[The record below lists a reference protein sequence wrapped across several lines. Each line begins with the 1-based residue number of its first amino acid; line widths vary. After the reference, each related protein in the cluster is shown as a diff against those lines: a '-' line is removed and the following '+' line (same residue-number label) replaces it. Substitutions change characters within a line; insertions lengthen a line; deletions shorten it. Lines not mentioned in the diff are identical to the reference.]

1 MTNPHVVSMT
11 ALTLLTACIL
21 ATPTARADS
30 ASGSVN
36 YQSKAGPVVVNV
48 TNVYLVKGPD
58 AVSGK
63 AIRKLIFSAKDM
75 SAKVKSCATMSCPD
89 GDLDA
94 GMTVD
99 LDAGP
104 RLNYWVVGNGQRVQ
118 YSGTAKPDA
127 LTLTTNSPQRLAGTL
142 AIDDSGA
149 GGAKVNVNFDATL
162 AKEYAK

>member
-1 MTNPHVVSMT
+1 MLKPHVPTT
-11 ALTLLTACIL
+11 ALLLLAACIL
-21 ATPTARADS
+21 AAPAVRADS

-75 SAKVKSCATMSCPD
+75 SAKVKSCVTMSCPD

-94 GMTVD
+94 GMTID

-104 RLNYWVVGNGQRVQ
+104 RINYWVVGNGQRVQ

-127 LTLTTNSPQRLAGTL
+127 LTLTTNTPQRLAGTL
-142 AIDDSGA
+142 AIDDSAA
-149 GGAKVNVNFDATL
+149 GGAKVNVSFDATL

>member
-1 MTNPHVVSMT
+1 MLKFHVV
-11 ALTLLTACIL
+11 
-21 ATPTARADS
+21 PTARLILLAACSVAAPAAWADS

-58 AVSGK
+58 AMSGK

-75 SAKVKSCATMSCPD
+75 SVKVKSCASMSCPD

-99 LDAGP
+99 LDGP

-127 LTLTTNSPQRLAGTL
+127 LTLTTNTPQRLAGKL
-142 AIDDSGA
+142 VIDDSAA
-149 GGAKVNVNFDATL
+149 GGAKVNVTFDAAL
-162 AKEYAK
+162 QKEYAK